1 MILNI
6 LLILIIIILFYRI
19 CFIKESYQNPFMYST
34 EYIDKNKLTYVPMP
48 YITPGLSSQKQTEL
62 ISDFFI
68 DKNNQLLTDLA
79 DNSNYII
86 NDPSVKNIKILS
98 FADKQLLNNNKC
110 LDIAS
115 NSNVAKIIDCNSST
129 DTQKWSLIN
138 NNIRNMSNSKCLGF
152 VDEGLVT
159 LLTCDTSSKKQS
171 WVPDTTNRLHNLND
185 YTKCLEVGT
194 DNYLKLSVCND
205 SNNQTWNNN

>member
-1 MILNI
+1 
-6 LLILIIIILFYRI
+6 
-19 CFIKESYQNPFMYST
+19 
-34 EYIDKNKLTYVPMP
+34 
-48 YITPGLSSQKQTEL
+48 
-62 ISDFFI
+62 
-68 DKNNQLLTDLA
+68 
-79 DNSNYII
+79 
-86 NDPSVKNIKILS
+86 
-98 FADKQLLNNNKC
+98 
-110 LDIAS
+110 
-115 NSNVAKIIDCNSST
+115 
-129 DTQKWSLIN
+129 
-138 NNIRNMSNSKCLGF
+138 MSNSKCLGF